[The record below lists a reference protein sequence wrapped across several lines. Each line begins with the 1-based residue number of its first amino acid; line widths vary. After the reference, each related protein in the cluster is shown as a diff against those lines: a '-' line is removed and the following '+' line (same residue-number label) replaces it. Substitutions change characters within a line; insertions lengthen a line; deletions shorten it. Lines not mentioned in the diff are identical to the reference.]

1 MKANEIKK
9 YAEKIVNGN
18 VDVEISKESIIITFL
33 EATELLL
40 SFLKHIVRNITGV
53 RNNFTVGC
61 KDGKLF
67 IKIWKKNNC
76 GVIRVD
82 ADNVETKDIAEH
94 NIMRP
99 TKEVEYIDAP
109 LDEIIKNN
117 EFNIEEYNSGTG
129 LLETIDGM
137 LNNN

>member
-18 VDVEISKESIIITFL
+18 VDVEISKVSIIITFL
-33 EATELLL
+33 EAAELPL
-40 SFLKHIVRNITGV
+40 SFLKCIVRNITGV
-53 RNNFTVGC
+53 RNNFTVGF

-82 ADNVETKDIAEH
+82 ADNVETKDIAER
-94 NIMRP
+94 NIMIP
-99 TKEVEYIDAP
+99 TNEVEYIDVP

-117 EFNIEEYNSGTG
+117 EFNPDEYNSGTD
-129 LLETIDGM
+129 LLEAIDDM
-137 LNNN
+137 WNNN

>member
-18 VDVEISKESIIITFL
+18 VDVEISKVSIIITFL
-33 EATELLL
+33 EAAELPL
-40 SFLKHIVRNITGV
+40 SFLKCIVRNITGV
-53 RNNFTVGC
+53 RNNFTVGF

-82 ADNVETKDIAEH
+82 ADNVKTKDIAER
-94 NIMRP
+94 NIVIP
-99 TKEVEYIDAP
+99 TKEVEYIDVP

-117 EFNIEEYNSGTG
+117 EFNPDEYNSGTD
-129 LLETIDGM
+129 LLEAIDDM